1 MRAFTRD
8 RLFIISLILCLGL
21 APILGCGAN
30 SKQIQDSTIVI
41 VGQNAGYYV
50 YRFVPEA
57 RAPLAAICLIS
68 DFSNPDA
75 IAAKLKELLGEI
87 WMDADKL
94 TTQDARQALILINS
108 LVELLNINLA
118 NEKAERAKEILKLV
132 IANVCK
138 GVGAQ
143 APVV

>member
-30 SKQIQDSTIVI
+30 SKQIQDSTIGI
-41 VGQNAGYYV
+41 VGQSAGYYV

-57 RAPLAAICLIS
+57 RVPLATICLIS
-68 DFSNPDA
+68 DFSDPDA
-75 IAAKLKELLGEI
+75 TAAKLKELLGEI
-87 WMDADKL
+87 WTKADQL
-94 TTQDARQALILINS
+94 TDQDARQAIVLVNS

-118 NEKAERAKEILKLV
+118 NEKAERAGEILKLV
-132 IANVCK
+132 VTNVCK